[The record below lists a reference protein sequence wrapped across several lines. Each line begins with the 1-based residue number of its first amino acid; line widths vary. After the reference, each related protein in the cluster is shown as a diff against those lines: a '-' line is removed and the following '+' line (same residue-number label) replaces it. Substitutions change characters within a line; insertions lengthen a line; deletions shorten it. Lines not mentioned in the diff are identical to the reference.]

1 MRKLTTLMM
10 TIVMLLCSVYLPA
23 LGEPTEAENTSAIIP
38 YRFATAEE
46 GRELMLSNEEYFE
59 EINANKIAYIM
70 KNDSSTLEDY
80 KAFCAEQVLDWTD
93 AEKEM
98 ISRCMEK

>member
-10 TIVMLLCSVYLPA
+10 TIVMLLCSVCLPA
-23 LGEPTEAENTSAIIP
+23 LGEPAEAAENTSAIIP

-59 EINANKIAYIM
+59 GINANKIAYIM

-80 KAFCAEQVLDWTD
+80 KAF
-93 AEKEM
+93 
-98 ISRCMEK
+98 